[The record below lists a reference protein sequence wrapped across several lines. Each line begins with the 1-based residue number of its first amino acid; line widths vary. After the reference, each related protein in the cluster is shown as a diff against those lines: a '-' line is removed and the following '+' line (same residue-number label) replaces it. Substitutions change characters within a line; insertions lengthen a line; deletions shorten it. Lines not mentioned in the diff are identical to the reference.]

1 MQFLSLIAGLAILIL
16 AGDRLVRG
24 AVALSLRLGVPTV
37 IVGLTVVAFGTS
49 LPELIVSIDATLSG
63 APAIALGNVV
73 GSNIT
78 NVLLVLAVPA
88 VISTV
93 PPSGPG
99 TRRSYWFMLG
109 ASGVLILLCA
119 RGELHLGAAMVL
131 LVLLALMLVSMAR
144 EARKD
149 PSQVAGEISG
159 QYTPMPLWRI
169 AGSLAVG
176 LAGLPIGAHL
186 LIEGAVGIARDFGIS
201 EAVIGLTLVAVGTSL
216 PELATTVMASLRKH
230 ADVAMG
236 NVLGSNLFNILA
248 ILGITSL
255 FGPLPVDA
263 EFLGRDLWV
272 MLAAAVLLAP
282 FVFGNR
288 AIGRGPGLAML
299 ALYGAYSVYLLADTG
314 GMA

>member
-1 MQFLSLIAGLAILIL
+1 MLYFFLLAGLAILIL
-16 AGDRLVRG
+16 AGDLLVRG
-24 AVALSLRLGVPTV
+24 AVALSLRLGLPKV

-49 LPELIVSIDATLSG
+49 LPELLVSIDATLSG
-63 APAIALGNVV
+63 APAIAIGNVV

-78 NVLLVLAVPA
+78 NVLLVLGVPA

-99 TRRSYWFMLG
+99 TRRSYWFVIG
-109 ASGVLILLCA
+109 ASLVLIALCA
-119 RGELHLGAAMVL
+119 TGELHLLAASVL
-131 LVLLALMLVSMAR
+131 LVLLALMLGYMAR

-149 PSQVAGEISG
+149 PRQVADEVSEH
-159 QYTPMPLWRI
+159 YTPMPAWQI
-169 AGSLAVG
+169 AGCLAVG
-176 LAGLPIGAHL
+176 IAGLPVGAHL
-186 LIEGAVGIARDFGIS
+186 LIEGAVGVARTFGIS

-216 PELATTVMASLRKH
+216 PELATTVLASLRRH

-255 FGPLPVDA
+255 FGPLPVGA

-272 MLAAAVLLAP
+272 MLAASVLLAP
-282 FVFGNR
+282 FVLGER
-288 AIGRGPGLAML
+288 AIGRGSGLAML
-299 ALYGAYSVYLLADTG
+299 GLYVAYYGFLFANTG
-314 GMA
+314 GGA